1 MRKSSKKST
10 VKSKSKKRKNPLKK
24 YQTAGVVTPTVG
36 ATGAALGTFGSG
48 TLGSSGFDSATLG
61 SDSYLSSPTST
72 TNTYNS
78 QFGDSFSSPYGSD
91 FSSTPNSSYSGLD
104 AGLNTDPF
112 KPRTLTEFNV
122 DENTNLSQT
131 ARNQANVMNAEYKAD
146 PLKVSR
152 KMQDDDIA
160 RSVVGA
166 LPGAGGVIAA
176 ATKRTSIDD
185 PNRYYSRR
193 VKSKLESYN
202 KKINTSA
209 AMSSVG
215 QSIMGAGTALIGAIG
230 PFAAIPIA
238 AGAIW
243 TAASEGAKAS
253 YEGDQKEFGAEYDQL
268 VANRQRTER
277 RAKAQREKNEEMN
290 QQQYFQQAPSPN
302 AGIDI
307 VRDGGMIKYQV
318 GGLKREAPLEEVDV
332 MDPAM
337 DVLMNGGFSGK
348 QKSALRTIEQKYGP
362 EIRDRVIMAD
372 RISKTGGNTAGTPVQ
387 KYMGG
392 GYTKVNGPSHEDG
405 GVAMDLDADGVVDSE
420 LEGGEIIE
428 EMKHGGN
435 ASKKYIWSDHLKTG
449 GMSFAK
455 KFEQERKRGATP
467 RRIEKLRVEQE
478 LAAKRDP
485 SKLYA
490 KYGGMM
496 KYGYGGK
503 MEYMKEGGK
512 LPKEVLESR
521 LESHMSEGEAQ
532 DYIDSYKGGGLWA
545 NIHAKRK
552 RIAGGSG
559 EQMRKPGSKGAPTAK
574 ALRESKRDGGLMKY
588 QLAGLQRQKFVSPF
602 ATPAEE
608 RAFQDYANAQEA
620 GVTNGYG
627 WGSRSAAAYDKYGN
641 QYDFDSA
648 EARIRDKRGYNDIKN
663 NSSLPRNEAWEYE
676 VKRGDEFATRPP
688 QAFLN
693 EQYAKNQ
700 KLKTR
705 QQTLKN
711 LKGGFNEYAGGAAAL
726 LGAGARAAALGS
738 IDPNERPP
746 SMSARD
752 VKAAEVSIDR
762 ARVNRGVIES
772 ELINAKRGIN
782 MTTGPKTAALNSARM
797 VSLRALEEA
806 EMDAYE
812 QNRLAS
818 AQEQLANQKAQLEAY
833 GLNQGKDLKTSES
846 ISRIMDKV
854 IDTRRNQTIAGGEI
868 AAQSMKDFQS
878 WKANQDLTRAM
889 EGDRNVMSNFYN
901 NNYPAFA
908 RKFKKGN
915 PNATALEINQAFLA
929 SV

>member
-1 MRKSSKKST
+1 
-10 VKSKSKKRKNPLKK
+10 
-24 YQTAGVVTPTVG
+24 
-36 ATGAALGTFGSG
+36 
-48 TLGSSGFDSATLG
+48 
-61 SDSYLSSPTST
+61 
-72 TNTYNS
+72 
-78 QFGDSFSSPYGSD
+78 
-91 FSSTPNSSYSGLD
+91 
-104 AGLNTDPF
+104 
-112 KPRTLTEFNV
+112 
-122 DENTNLSQT
+122 
-131 ARNQANVMNAEYKAD
+131 MNAEYKPGRTLTKDQKIKTAAD
-146 PLKVSR
+146 VMSSIPLGVN
-152 KMQDDDIA
+152 I
-160 RSVVGA
+160 VGQA
-166 LPGAGGVIAA
+166 M
-176 ATKRTSIDD
+176 KRTDIDD
-185 PNRYYSRR
+185 PNRYYNS
-193 VKSKLESYN
+193 KTKAKLESYN
-202 KKINTSA
+202 KKIKAAKTTSA
-209 AMSSVG
+209 GFTTAATG
-215 QSIMGAGTALIGAIG
+215 LGT
-230 PFAAIPIA
+230 A
-238 AGAIW
+238 AGALAL
-243 TAASEGAKAS
+243 TGVGLPLAAILGIAGGVAGIGAGISEGVAS
-253 YEGDQKEFGAEYDQL
+253 SYGTSQGKYAADYDQL
-268 VANRQRTER
+268 VADRQKTER
-277 RAKAQREKNEEMN
+277 RAKAQREKNEEIN

-302 AGIDI
+302 AGISMS
-307 VRDGGMIKYQV
+307 RDGGMMKYQV
-318 GGLKREAPLEEVDV
+318 GGLKREAPLEEEVDV

-337 DVLMNGGFSGK
+337 DVLMNGG
-348 QKSALRTIEQKYGP
+348 
-362 EIRDRVIMAD
+362 IR
-372 RISKTGGNTAGTPVQ
+372 

-405 GVAMDLDADGVVDSE
+405 GVPMDLDGDGVVESE
-420 LEGGEIIE
+420 LEGGEGVE
-428 EMKHGGN
+428 DMKTGG
-435 ASKKYIWSDHLKTG
+435 KYIWSDHLKTG

-485 SKLYA
+485 SKLYE

-503 MEYMKEGGK
+503 MEYQKGGNKKEVLSSDISKVLQNDDLNPDFIRRPLSIDKSKVWQNDTLSPDFIKRPKEVLSSDISEVWQNDTLSPDFISRPKEIFSSDISKVWQDDDLSPDFINKKKQARVYADMLRKRNPPLKKYQKDGLNQYRSGGK
-512 LPKEVLESR
+512 LPKEVLES
-521 LESHMSEGEAQ
+521 
-532 DYIDSYKGGGLWA
+532 
-545 NIHAKRK
+545 
-552 RIAGGSG
+552 
-559 EQMRKPGSKGAPTAK
+559 
-574 ALRESKRDGGLMKY
+574 KRDGGLMKY
-588 QLAGLQRQKFVSPF
+588 REGGPKGFSMIQPEGTFDDPVPQKQKFVSPF
-602 ATPAEE
+602 GTLPEE
-608 RAFQDYANAQEA
+608 KAFQDYANAQEA

-627 WGSRSAAAYDKYGN
+627 WGSRSAAAYDKYGD

-648 EARIRDKRGYNDIKN
+648 EARIRAKRGYNDIKN
-663 NSSLPRNEAWEYE
+663 NSSLPRNEAWAYE
-676 VKRGDEFATRPP
+676 VARGDESATRPP

-854 IDTRRNQTIAGGEI
+854 IDTRKNQTIAGGEI
-868 AAQSMKDFQS
+868 AAQSMKYFQS
-878 WKANQDLTRAM
+878 WKANQDLARAM